1 MQSMMNGT
9 MGSGM
14 VRGMGLFWLLILV
27 VFVVGSVAQVK
38 YLFFGDKDWSDPE
51 EHRIHD
57 RTAANPSAS
66 ETYDSR
72 RSLDACGKTP

>member
-27 VFVVGSVAQVK
+27 VVALGAVALVK
-38 YLFFGDKDWSDPE
+38 YLFFGDK
-51 EHRIHD
+51 R
-57 RTAANPSAS
+57 
-66 ETYDSR
+66 
-72 RSLDACGKTP
+72 K